1 MRIIMTGGG
10 TGGHIYPAIAI
21 ADTIREH
28 HPEAEILFVGTERG
42 MEARIVPA
50 HGYPIRFI
58 RVRGF
63 NRKNL
68 LKNLGALK
76 ELAIG
81 TLQTRRIFR
90 DFRPDL
96 VIGTGGYVCGPVV
109 KAAQQ
114 REIRNYIHEQNAYPG
129 LTNRILEKKADRIFV
144 GFEEAASFFTSRSRV
159 VVSGNPVRK
168 EFRNPNRE
176 ACRERLGIPEKAF
189 VILAFGGSGGAARIN
204 EEVLEMMKYFDERPD
219 VSIFF
224 ASGKVYYNSVKTEAE
239 GLNLNHPEKAKI
251 LEYIQQM
258 PDFLGAADL
267 VIGRAGALTTA
278 EITVSGRA
286 AILIPSPNVTGNHQ
300 YFNARALSDHGGA
313 LLIEEKDLF
322 PGELARVADEL
333 IKDRKRLT
341 SMEEASR
348 RCGTSDAAE
357 IIYQVISGDM
367 PDLAWGSND
376 RHSNEAGGGKDPEPA
391 R

>member
-21 ADTIREH
+21 ADTIRDR
-28 HPEAEILFVGTERG
+28 HPEAEILFIGTEGG
-42 MEARIVPA
+42 MESRIVPA

-63 NRKNL
+63 NRKNM

-76 ELAIG
+76 ELAVG

-90 DFRPDL
+90 EFRPDL

-114 REIRNYIHEQNAYPG
+114 RGIRNYIHEQNAYPG

-144 GFEEAASFFTSRSRV
+144 GFEEAASFFTARSRV

-168 EFRNPNRE
+168 EFRDPDRK
-176 ACRERLGIPEKAF
+176 ACRAKLGIPEKAF
-189 VILAFGGSGGAARIN
+189 MILAFGGSGGAARIN
-204 EEVLEMMKYFDERPD
+204 EEVLRMMKYFDERPA

-224 ASGKVYYNSVKTEAE
+224 ASGRVYYNRVRTEAE
-239 GLNLNHPEKAKI
+239 GLELNHPEKVKI
-251 LEYIQQM
+251 LEYIQEM
-258 PDFLGAADL
+258 PDYLGASDL

-300 YFNARALSDHGGA
+300 YFNARAISDHGGA
-313 LLIEEKDLF
+313 LLMEEKDLE
-322 PGELARVADEL
+322 PGELARVADGL
-333 IKDRKRLT
+333 IQDRTRLN

-357 IIYQVISGDM
+357 IIYQVISGDS
-367 PDLAWGSND
+367 PELAWGNND
-376 RHSNEAGGGKDPEPA
+376 RQSDGAGGGKDPDPA